1 MVRRQPRSTRTDTL
15 FPYATLFRS
24 GGAETIE
31 AGAKASQLPVTR
43 VSGDGGQYLHWGAGG
58 RTLAWSLG
66 PTLYNVDAA
75 AVIRAG
81 DDSEYTAPK
90 TGVSLAMTVPS
101 AKPDGLVALTGAK
114 IITMSDENGGVIEDG
129 VILIEDN
136 RIRAVEIGRAHV

>member
-1 MVRRQPRSTRTDTL
+1 MP
-15 FPYATLFRS
+15 FF

-81 DDSEYTAPK
+81 ADSEYPAPK
-90 TGVSLAMTVPS
+90 TGVPLAMTFPS
-101 AKPDGLVALTGAK
+101 PTHAGLDALPGSK
-114 IITMSDENGGVIEDG
+114 IIPLSAENAGVIEDG
-129 VILIEDN
+129 GILL
-136 RIRAVEIGRAHV
+136 

>member
-1 MVRRQPRSTRTDTL
+1 MRISDWSSDVCSSDLSPTGDWI
-15 FPYATLFRS
+15 AFRENYNAFLMPFF

-90 TGVSLAMTVPS
+90 TRSEEHTSELQSLM
-101 AKPDGLVALTGAK
+101 
-114 IITMSDENGGVIEDG
+114 
-129 VILIEDN
+129 
-136 RIRAVEIGRAHV
+136 RISYAVFCLKKKTNKQANNK